1 MGTVYMFAHRSNN
14 PENIQIERGGNNPSK
29 MIIL

>member
-1 MGTVYMFAHRSNN
+1 MGYMFAHRSNN
-14 PENIQIERGGNNPSK
+14 PENIQTERGESNPSK